1 AREDGT
7 PGFQHIYLNLAI
19 VNQALGPST
28 QDNARLGI
36 CATYYDDPALVGAQF
51 RPEVY
56 QSDRNGVT
64 TLAFTPGNIAV
75 TLQGIDRWREAY
87 FELPD
92 VKFYGVNQG
101 PQAAARFYVSQ
112 KVFFSRMRYAVIRP
126 CGPFAG
132 VNRLSECKQPTLHV
146 DYQAAG
152 KTLTLSWTKDV
163 EGWTLEATD
172 DLSAPDWQPVA
183 DAPTIVDER
192 WVVQLNALGRSQYY
206 RLRN

>member
-1 AREDGT
+1 DPLICSDVYSNYVEMNLATGELNGLQPGTSAGDQEMIQAEAGPAGDLRMAIRPAREDGT

-75 TLQGIDRWREAY
+75 TLQGTDRWREAY

-101 PQAAARFYVSQ
+101 PQA
-112 KVFFSRMRYAVIRP
+112 
-126 CGPFAG
+126 
-132 VNRLSECKQPTLHV
+132 
-146 DYQAAG
+146 
-152 KTLTLSWTKDV
+152 
-163 EGWTLEATD
+163 
-172 DLSAPDWQPVA
+172 
-183 DAPTIVDER
+183 
-192 WVVQLNALGRSQYY
+192 
-206 RLRN
+206 